1 MNARI
6 IALAL
11 AGATLLSARSTSA
24 RDDRLRFS
32 IKAALDHADTK
43 TRLDPNIRLYF
54 GDQKHP
60 NVAQDL
66 GDVRTNQKTN
76 ATGKQDQ
83 DACDWVFL
91 SALLKLED
99 RARQT
104 QANAI
109 IDIQS
114 NYKNEP
120 FSSQTEY
127 VCGAGTFIAGVALTG
142 RLVKM

>member
-6 IALAL
+6 IALTL

-32 IKAALDHADTK
+32 IKTALNHADTK
-43 TRLDPNIRLYF
+43 MRLDPNIRLYF

-91 SALLKLED
+91 SALIKLED
-99 RARQT
+99 RAHQM

-114 NYKNEP
+114 NYKNEL

-142 RLVKM
+142 RLVKL